1 MGKRLT
7 VAQLSELR
15 ELIDNIDYRLVASDG
30 MWLTKAGLGEVL
42 FDDNSL
48 DLDHSELLKKII
60 RIRAIL
66 GLRPNNGRGRPY
78 GAAHQVPDGPADVPL
93 REQLARD
100 GKLPSYRDRTVIAAK
115 RAATNRKA

>member
-1 MGKRLT
+1 MGKTLT

-48 DLDHSELLKKII
+48 DLDHSELLKNITCI
-60 RIRAIL
+60 REIL
-66 GLRPNNGRGRPY
+66 GLRSNNGGDRSDGV
-78 GAAHQVPDGPADVPL
+78 AHQVPDRHVDVPL

-100 GKLPSYRDRTVIAAK
+100 GKLPYKDRTVIAAK
-115 RAATNRKA
+115 RAARNRKA